1 MRKITLLFMFAAF
14 AMTAQTYNFGLVQGY
29 NGGSDYDITVFAYP
43 DFTRT
48 NPNEPTAADAGV
60 LLTADTGNNIIL
72 SATSTAEYEGGPTWI
87 EDAAVPNDATTLQSV
102 GTGIGDGT
110 RDFYKYDRDNSI
122 LIQHDVNSGTPFPMF
137 TFQVTGNPTSGVL
150 SITANNDP
158 ILTDFNTAAGLVLA
172 NFYNASIDGGATSD
186 YYGAIQS
193 GVGSID
199 FSLLSNPDAEL
210 TGISMY
216 PNPANNNFAITG
228 LEQEAKVQI
237 HDMNGKLILAKEQYT
252 GGNIDVS
259 QLQTGVY
266 FVKIASDNKSTTEK
280 LVVE

>member
-14 AMTAQTYNFGLVQGY
+14 AMTAQTYNYGLVQGY
-29 NGGSDYDITVFAYP
+29 NGGTDYDITVFAYP

-48 NPNEPTAADAGV
+48 GANAPTAADANV
-60 LLTADTGNNIIL
+60 MLVADTGNSINP
-72 SATSTAEYEGGPTWI
+72 SATSTAEYEGGNAWT
-87 EDAAVPNDATTLQSV
+87 EDVGIPNDAGTLQLA

-110 RDFYKYDRDNSI
+110 RDFFYYNRDNLV
-122 LIQHDVNSGTPFPMF
+122 LINHDVTAGTPFPMF
-137 TFQVTGNPTSGVL
+137 TINVGTPNSGIL
-150 SITANNDP
+150 SIMANNDP
-158 ILTDFNTAAGLVLA
+158 MAADFSA
-172 NFYNASIDGGATSD
+172 NGFPVANVYNASIDGGATQD

-237 HDMNGKLILAKEQYT
+237 HDMNGKLILSKEQYT

>member
-29 NGGSDYDITVFAYP
+29 NGGTDYDITVFAYP

-48 NPNEPTAADAGV
+48 GANAPTAADGNV
-60 LLTADTGNNIIL
+60 MLVADTGNNINL
-72 SATSTAEYEGGPTWI
+72 PAASATEYEGGNAWI
-87 EDAAVPNDATTLQSV
+87 EDSLPNDAGTLQAA
-102 GTGIGDGT
+102 GFGDGT
-110 RDFYKYDRDNSI
+110 RDFFYYSRDNTI
-122 LIQHDVNSGTPFPMF
+122 LINHDVTAGTPFPMF
-137 TFQVTGNPTSGVL
+137 TVNVGTPNSGVL
-150 SITANNDP
+150 SLLANNDP
-158 ILTDFNTAAGLVLA
+158 LATQLGGAGFPVA
-172 NFYNASIDGGATSD
+172 NVYNASIDGGATQD
-186 YYGAIQS
+186 YFGAIQS

-210 TGISMY
+210 TGIAMY

-237 HDMNGKLILAKEQYT
+237 HDMNGKLILSKEQYT